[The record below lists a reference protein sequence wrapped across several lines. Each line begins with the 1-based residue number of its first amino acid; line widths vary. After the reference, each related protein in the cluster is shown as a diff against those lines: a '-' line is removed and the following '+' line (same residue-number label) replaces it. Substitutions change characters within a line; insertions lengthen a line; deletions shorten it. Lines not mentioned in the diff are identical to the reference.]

1 MSKDYYTNIN
11 THLNIHLIYYTNIFP
26 TDHPELDLIRPSAM
40 NLMQL
45 IPYNYIIL
53 VSI

>member
-11 THLNIHLIYYTNIFP
+11 THLDIHLIYYTNIFP
-26 TDHPELDLIRPSAM
+26 TVHPELDLIRLSAT

-45 IPYNYIIL
+45 IIL
-53 VSI
+53 